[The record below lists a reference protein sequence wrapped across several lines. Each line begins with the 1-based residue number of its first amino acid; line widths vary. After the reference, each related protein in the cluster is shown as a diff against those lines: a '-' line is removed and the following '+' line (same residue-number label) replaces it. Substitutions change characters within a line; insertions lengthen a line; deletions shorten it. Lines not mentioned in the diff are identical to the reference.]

1 MKFFAVTLLA
11 ISMLGASAATANAA
25 DSLYWANYNTPTIS
39 VANLDGSGSGRDLFT
54 GTEPRGGT
62 VSAPAGLSLDP
73 AAGFAYWTNTSS
85 QVTRGSIDGC
95 DPAATCAVNLYPLV
109 SGGPPVSG
117 PGGPALDVANGL
129 MYWMNSTG
137 VLVRASLDGSGAV
150 NETVNTTGATALGGG
165 GSGGLAIDKRTNRI
179 YWTNDDFGPGKI
191 SWANLDGSGGGDLN
205 TTGANM
211 GRPWGLALDTAGD
224 RVYWTNYNGSIA
236 GEGSVSWANLDDSGG
251 GDLYTA
257 ASPGCGVDGP
267 NGVAIDRAAN
277 KIYWANFGGST
288 LGSAN
293 LDGSGGCANISSAG
307 ATMAGPD
314 EVAVLKAPVA
324 ETAATL
330 IRASMTVETLTCGP
344 GSWAKDMPEASFY
357 RSARSFSYQ
366 WTKDRVAIAGS
377 NAATYTPTSSG
388 SYACAAIAA
397 NGAGSTT
404 GPTSATIAFKRTVK
418 FASLKLKRK
427 MSGKK
432 RVLTGKLGIRA
443 TPSVSATDCS
453 GSVALKFV
461 LKKKTITSKRF
472 ALKYKSGKC
481 SAAISRKVA
490 KKYAGKKVKLT
501 ISIGRSSTLTA
512 VPKRVTVK
520 L

>member
-1 MKFFAVTLLA
+1 MKFFAVMVLA
-11 ISMLGASAATANAA
+11 ISMLGASVATAGAA
-25 DSLYWANYNTPTIS
+25 DSLFWANYNTPTIS
-39 VANLDGSGSGRDLFT
+39 AANLDGSGSGRDLFT

-62 VSAPAGLSLDP
+62 VSAPAGLALDP
-73 AAGFAYWTNTSS
+73 AAGFAYWSNTSS
-85 QVTRGSIDGC
+85 QLTRGSIDSC
-95 DPAATCAVNLYPLV
+95 DVAAICATNLYPLV

-137 VLVRASLDGSGAV
+137 TLVRASLDGSGAV
-150 NETVNTTGATALGGG
+150 NETVNTAGATALGGG

-211 GRPWGLALDTAGD
+211 GRPWGLAIDAAGN
-224 RVYWTNYNGSIA
+224 RVYWTSYNGSIA
-236 GEGSVSWANLDDSGG
+236 GEGSVSWASLDGAGG

-257 ASPGCGVDGP
+257 ADPGCGIDGP
-267 NGVAIDRAAN
+267 NGVAIDRTAN

-293 LDGSGGCANISSAG
+293 LDGSGGCASISSAG

-324 ETAATL
+324 ETAAA
-330 IRASMTVETLTCGP
+330 ISRAPMTVETLTCSA

-357 RSARSFSYQ
+357 RSVRSFSYQ
-366 WTKDRVAIAGS
+366 WTKDGATIAGA
-377 NAATYTPTSSG
+377 NAVTYTPTSSG
-388 SYACAAIAA
+388 AYACAAIAA
-397 NGAGSTT
+397 NNAGSTA
-404 GPTSATIAFKRTVK
+404 GPASATLAFKRTVK

-427 MSGKK
+427 TSGKK
-432 RVLTGKLGIRA
+432 RMLTGKLGIRA

-453 GSVALKFV
+453 GSVALKLV
-461 LKKKTITSKRF
+461 LKKKTIVSKRV
-472 ALKYKSGKC
+472 ALKYKNRKC
-481 SAAISRKVA
+481 SAAITLKVA
-490 KKYAGKKVKLT
+490 KKYAGKKVRLT
-501 ISIGRSSTLTA
+501 TSIGRSSKLTA
-512 VPKRVTVK
+512 APKRTTVK

>member
-1 MKFFAVTLLA
+1 MKFFAVMVLA
-11 ISMLGASAATANAA
+11 ISMLGASVATAGAA
-25 DSLYWANYNTPTIS
+25 DSLFWANYNTPTIS
-39 VANLDGSGSGRDLFT
+39 AANLDGSGSGRDLFT

-62 VSAPAGLSLDP
+62 VSAPAGLALDP

-85 QVTRGSIDGC
+85 QLTRGSIDS
-95 DPAATCAVNLYPLV
+95 CAVAAICATNLYPLV
-109 SGGPPVSG
+109 SGGPPVAG

-137 VLVRASLDGSGAV
+137 TLVRASLDGSGAV

-191 SWANLDGSGGGDLN
+191 SWANLDGSGGGDLD

-211 GRPWGLALDTAGD
+211 GRPWGLAIDTAGN
-224 RVYWTNYNGSIA
+224 RVYWTSYNGSIG
-236 GEGSVSWANLDDSGG
+236 GEGSVSWANLDGSGG

-277 KIYWANFGGST
+277 KIYWANFGGNT

-324 ETAATL
+324 ETAAVL
-330 IRASMTVETLTCGP
+330 APGP
-344 GSWAKDMPEASFY
+344 TGVAMLGCKTGRWAGDMPEASFY
-357 RSARSFSYQ
+357 RSPRSLTHE
-366 WTKDRVAIAGS
+366 WTKDGAVIAGA
-377 NAATYTPTSSG
+377 NAAIYTPTSAG
-388 SYACAAIAA
+388 SYACTVIAA
-397 NGAGSTT
+397 NSAGTT
-404 GPTSATIAFKRTVK
+404 TSPAIGTFAFKRTVK
-418 FASLKLKRK
+418 FAQLKFKRK
-427 MSGKK
+427 TSGKK
-432 RVLTGKLGIRA
+432 RVLTGKLSLRA
-443 TPSVSATDCS
+443 TPAVSATDCS
-453 GSVALKFV
+453 GSVALKLV
-461 LKKKTITSKRF
+461 LKKKTVTSKRF
-472 ALKYKSGKC
+472 ALKYKNRKC
-481 SAAISRKVA
+481 SAAISLKVA
-490 KKYAGKKVKLT
+490 KKYVGKKVRLT
-501 ISIGRSSTLTA
+501 TSIGRSSKLTA
-512 VPKRVTVK
+512 ASKRTTVK